1 MRSRRTLLLAGLASG
16 IGICTGIGSL
26 GCAEM
31 KQNLRGQE
39 LSFRG
44 TYFCDSPAC
53 GDKAMTKSASG
64 TKQGMLQI
72 TDVKLQPRAALFFT
86 AATPFDGLVANV
98 TDCKGNNAPIADAQ
112 IRPPGK
118 HNIGDSTTKESWVV
132 VVNRNMLPDTLVLGD
147 GDCAIWT
154 VKATGTWSDGATYSY
169 SAAIRVT
176 E

>member
-1 MRSRRTLLLAGLASG
+1 MAGLASSVG
-16 IGICTGIGSL
+16 MGAA

-44 TYFCDSPAC
+44 TYFCEAEGC
-53 GDKAMTKSASG
+53 RDKAMAKSSSG
-64 TKQGMLQI
+64 TKQGTLQI

-98 TDCKGNNAPIADAQ
+98 TDCKGNNAPVADAQ

-118 HNIGDSTTKESWVV
+118 HNIGDATTKESWVV
-132 VVNRNMLPDTLVLGD
+132 VVNRNFLPDTLVLGD
-147 GDCAIWT
+147 GECAIWT

-176 E
+176 P